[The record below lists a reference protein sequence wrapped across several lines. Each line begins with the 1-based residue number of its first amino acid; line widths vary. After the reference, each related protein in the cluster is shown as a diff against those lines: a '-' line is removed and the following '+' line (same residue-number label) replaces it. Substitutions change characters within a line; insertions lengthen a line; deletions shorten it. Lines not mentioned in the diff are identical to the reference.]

1 MCKYM
6 LNRISNADRCDLRD
20 SHANIEFKDRS
31 MTFQAQFSQIRG
43 PDTAES
49 MIKVKRS
56 LSPKNEN
63 AVFIYSTPRWWKVW
77 GGFVVVEP
85 DTFKVNKK
93 I

>member
-56 LSPKNEN
+56 
-63 AVFIYSTPRWWKVW
+63 
-77 GGFVVVEP
+77 
-85 DTFKVNKK
+85 
-93 I
+93 

>member
-1 MCKYM
+1 MVAAEASRWRGVRAPTEEESPVTEVCSVAYSGIIYECVNM

-56 LSPKNEN
+56 
-63 AVFIYSTPRWWKVW
+63 
-77 GGFVVVEP
+77 
-85 DTFKVNKK
+85 
-93 I
+93 